1 MIKKTYIKQQKGFT
15 LIELSIVILVIGIL
29 VGGVVLGGKIVEQ
42 SKFSKFVNEFQTVS
56 TAITIFK
63 DTYSAYPGDFN
74 GYGSTAQEAGQTCKQ
89 VGSEANNTHAKDL
102 TIWPNICPGDNN
114 GRVGGTA
121 PTAGLITSDEL
132 DFSEF
137 AFGLNHLIY
146 EDFLP
151 ISFSNRNDLINQG
164 ESAAS
169 YIVIEDDS
177 GRSYDTHGL
186 FGTFPKSY
194 NGDIKWF
201 INPGYFSS
209 NGTYPNGSGD
219 YYDNGVKD
227 PNQGWVYHNAIQIF
241 DIYPWNKLSKPAKTL
256 NTGLAYKIDVK
267 LDDGDSEA
275 GKIRLSNRFA
285 PKVNATSYEDAAEAI
300 TGSGNS
306 DDDRTAAVQK
316 TVEAQ
321 LIYLLE

>member
-74 GYGSTAQEAGQTCKQ
+74 GYGSTAQEASQTCKQ
-89 VGSEANNTHAKDL
+89 VGGEENNTHAKDL

-114 GRVGGTA
+114 GLVGGTA
-121 PTAGLITSDEL
+121 PTADLIVADEL

-151 ISFSNRNDLINQG
+151 NSFSNRNDLINRDIAQ
-164 ESAAS
+164 AS
-169 YIVIEDDS
+169 YEVLKDNEDN
-177 GRSYDTHGL
+177 RLYDTKGL

-209 NGTYPNGSGD
+209 KGTYVDDFYASED
-219 YYDNGVKD
+219 LDEAEA
-227 PNQGWVYHNAIQIF
+227 WVYRNVIQIF
-241 DIYPWNKLSKPAKTL
+241 DIYPWSKLENPAKTL
-256 NTGLAYKIDVK
+256 NTELAYKIDAK

-275 GKIRLSNRFA
+275 GKIRLSNRYA
-285 PKVNATSYEDAAEAI
+285 PKINATSYEDAAKAI
-300 TGSGNS
+300 TGSES
-306 DDDRTAAVQK
+306 PDDDRTAEEQK
-316 TVEAQ
+316 IREAQ

>member
-89 VGSEANNTHAKDL
+89 VGSEANNTHAKNL

-169 YIVIEDDS
+169 YIVLKDNEDN
-177 GRSYDTHGL
+177 RLYDTHGL

-209 NGTYPNGSGD
+209 KGTYDDGWYANEDLEESEE
-219 YYDNGVKD
+219 
-227 PNQGWVYHNAIQIF
+227 WVYRNVIQIF
-241 DIYPWNKLSKPAKTL
+241 DIYPWSKLENPAKTL
-256 NTGLAYKIDVK
+256 NTELAYKIDAK
-267 LDDGDSEA
+267 LDD
-275 GKIRLSNRFA
+275 RFR
-285 PKVNATSYEDAAEAI
+285 SW
-300 TGSGNS
+300 
-306 DDDRTAAVQK
+306 
-316 TVEAQ
+316 
-321 LIYLLE
+321 